1 MKKIKNIFRSRLNF
15 PSFDF
20 TIDTEEIKEIKDE
33 LYEKIKSNRFIEL
46 VREKQIEQKVDQ
58 KLEEINTIK

>member
-1 MKKIKNIFRSRLNF
+1 MKKIKNIFKKRLNF
-15 PSFDF
+15 PQFDF
-20 TIDTEEIKEIKDE
+20 TIDTNEIKEIQDE
-33 LYEKIKSNRFIEL
+33 LYERVKSNMFIEL